1 MIVIKLKVQSKSIFY
16 LVKAGRSNSRGI
28 IWKSKNKSKRRE
40 EPFIPS
46 TARPLSAQLSAPHR
60 SLNQHHGTLS
70 TSACTSLSAPSKQPR
85 SLRLTAV
92 SSCLRLPLS
101 ISHKSNKNLHVRD
114 HQTETILSSVH
125 LLIAGQIH
133 RGAAVIVGRGAPLQ

>member
-46 TARPLSAQLSAPHR
+46 TARPLSAAQRTA
-60 SLNQHHGTLS
+60 QIAQS
-70 TSACTSLSAPSKQPR
+70 TSWNTNFII
-85 SLRLTAV
+85 
-92 SSCLRLPLS
+92 
-101 ISHKSNKNLHVRD
+101 ISWD
-114 HQTETILSSVH
+114 
-125 LLIAGQIH
+125 G
-133 RGAAVIVGRGAPLQ
+133 